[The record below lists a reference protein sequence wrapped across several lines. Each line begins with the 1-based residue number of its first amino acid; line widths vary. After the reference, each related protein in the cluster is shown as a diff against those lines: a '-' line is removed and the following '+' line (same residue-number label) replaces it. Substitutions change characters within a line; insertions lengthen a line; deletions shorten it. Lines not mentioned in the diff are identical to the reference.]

1 MASGVARVY
10 LVMESCFSLEAKAFS
25 FSDESE
31 LRLEE
36 RRKAFVGNI
45 FLGIHCSVW
54 LKDTVKEAMKD
65 PGKKDIVKSFCEED
79 VKVLIVRGGG
89 NKVSR
94 YLEAGAFAEGG
105 RKGVIWQPEGR
116 QGWGWYQVVA
126 ELQQLLE
133 FHKAKDQLLIPEVS
147 APKGKQK
154 GVVLSSDR
162 SFSEVQCSA
171 ASIFFF
177 FLLSRQLALMG
188 RLWV

>member
-1 MASGVARVY
+1 V
-10 LVMESCFSLEAKAFS
+10 
-25 FSDESE
+25 
-31 LRLEE
+31 
-36 RRKAFVGNI
+36 
-45 FLGIHCSVW
+45 
-54 LKDTVKEAMKD
+54 
-65 PGKKDIVKSFCEED
+65 
-79 VKVLIVRGGG
+79 
-89 NKVSR
+89 
-94 YLEAGAFAEGG
+94 FAEGG

-177 FLLSRQLALMG
+177 FLISRQLALMG